1 MDIIEEYLDSLN
13 VFDTNNINYSKIEFN
28 IKTNKCSEC
37 SVDGYMVILDNP
49 ELFDIFINL
58 NSIYIDRIFNMYKN
72 IINL

>member
-13 VFDTNNINYSKIEFN
+13 VFETNNINYSKIEFD
-28 IKTNKCSEC
+28 IKTTKCSEC
-37 SVDGYMVILDNP
+37 SVDGYMIILDNS